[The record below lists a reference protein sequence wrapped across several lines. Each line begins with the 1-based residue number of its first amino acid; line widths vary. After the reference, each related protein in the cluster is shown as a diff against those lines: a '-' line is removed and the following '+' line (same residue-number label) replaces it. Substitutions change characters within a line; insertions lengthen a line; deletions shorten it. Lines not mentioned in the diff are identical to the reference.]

1 MKKISAIILAAGISS
16 RMGFLKQ
23 TANIKGKSLLELV
36 LDKVRKFPF
45 YEIILVLGY
54 KHEEVMKALKLKFE
68 KVVINEEYE
77 KGISSSLKKGVLNI
91 SKDSEAFAVF
101 LADMPLIKEE
111 SIEKVISEFNERS
124 CLIVAPIFNKVIGHP
139 VIFHRSLIPEI
150 INLEGDIGAK
160 KVIEK
165 YKDEA
170 CFIEIDD
177 EGVLIDIDTPK
188 DLEEVLKKLN

>member
-1 MKKISAIILAAGISS
+1 MKKISAIILAAGTSS

-45 YEIILVLGY
+45 HEIIIVLGY
-54 KHEEVMKALKLKFE
+54 KHEEVMKTLKLEYE

-77 KGISSSLKKGVLNI
+77 KGMSSSLKKGVLNI
-91 SKDSEAFAVF
+91 SKDSEAFAIF

-111 SIEKVISEFNERS
+111 SIEKVINEFNERS

-139 VIFHRSLIPEI
+139 VIFHRNLIPEI

>member
-1 MKKISAIILAAGISS
+1 MKKISAIILAAGTSS

-45 YEIILVLGY
+45 HEIIIVLGY
-54 KHEEVMKALKLKFE
+54 KHEEVMKTLKLEYE

-77 KGISSSLKKGVLNI
+77 KGMSSSLKKGVLNI
-91 SKDSEAFAVF
+91 SKDSEAFAIF

-111 SIEKVISEFNERS
+111 SIEKVINEFNERS

-139 VIFHRSLIPEI
+139 VIFHRNLIPEI

-177 EGVLIDIDTPK
+177 EGVLIDIDAPK

>member
-1 MKKISAIILAAGISS
+1 MKKISAIILAAGTSS

-45 YEIILVLGY
+45 HEIIIVLGY
-54 KHEEVMKALKLKFE
+54 KHEEVMKTLKLEYE

-77 KGISSSLKKGVLNI
+77 KGMSSSLKKGVLNI
-91 SKDSEAFAVF
+91 SKDSEAFAIF
-101 LADMPLIKEE
+101 LADMPLIKEK
-111 SIEKVISEFNERS
+111 SIEKVINEFNERS

-139 VIFHRSLIPEI
+139 VIFHRNLIPEI

-177 EGVLIDIDTPK
+177 EGVLIDIDAPK

>member
-1 MKKISAIILAAGISS
+1 MKKISAIILAAGPSS

-23 TANIKGKSLLELV
+23 TINIKGKSMLELV
-36 LDKVRKFPF
+36 LNKVRKFPF
-45 YEIILVLGY
+45 YEIIIVLGY
-54 KHEEVMKALKLKFE
+54 KYEEIMNTLKLKFE

-77 KGISSSLKKGVLNI
+77 KGMSSSLKKGVLNI
-91 SKDSEAFAVF
+91 FKDSEAFAVF

-111 SIEKVISEFNERS
+111 SIEKVINEFNERS

-139 VIFHRSLIPEI
+139 VIFHRNLIPEI

-165 YKDEA
+165 YRDKA
-170 CFIEIDD
+170 CFIEVND

-188 DLEEVLKKLN
+188 DLEKVLKKLN

>member
-1 MKKISAIILAAGISS
+1 MKKISAIILAAGTSS

-45 YEIILVLGY
+45 HEIIIVLGY
-54 KHEEVMKALKLKFE
+54 KHEEVMKTLKLEYE

-77 KGISSSLKKGVLNI
+77 KGMSSSLKKGVLNI
-91 SKDSEAFAVF
+91 SKDSEAFAIF

-111 SIEKVISEFNERS
+111 SIEKVINEFNERS

-139 VIFHRSLIPEI
+139 VIFHKNLIPEI

-170 CFIEIDD
+170 SFIEIDD
-177 EGVLIDIDTPK
+177 EGVLIDIDAPK

>member
-1 MKKISAIILAAGISS
+1 MKKISAIILAAGTSS

-45 YEIILVLGY
+45 HEIIIVLGY
-54 KHEEVMKALKLKFE
+54 KHDEVMKTLKLEYE

-77 KGISSSLKKGVLNI
+77 KGMSSSLKKGVLNI
-91 SKDSEAFAVF
+91 SKDSEAFAIF
-101 LADMPLIKEE
+101 LADMPLIKEK
-111 SIEKVISEFNERS
+111 SIEKVINEFNERS

-139 VIFHRSLIPEI
+139 VIFHRNLIPEI

-177 EGVLIDIDTPK
+177 EGVLIDIDAPK

>member
-1 MKKISAIILAAGISS
+1 MKKISAIILAAGTSS

-45 YEIILVLGY
+45 HEIIIVLGY
-54 KHEEVMKALKLKFE
+54 KHEEVMKTLKLEYE

-77 KGISSSLKKGVLNI
+77 KGMSSSLKKGVLNI
-91 SKDSEAFAVF
+91 SKDSEAFAIF

-111 SIEKVISEFNERS
+111 SIEKVINEFNERS

-139 VIFHRSLIPEI
+139 VIFHRNLIPEI

-170 CFIEIDD
+170 SFIEIDD
-177 EGVLIDIDTPK
+177 EGVLIDIDAPK

>member
-1 MKKISAIILAAGISS
+1 MKKISAIILAAGTSS

-45 YEIILVLGY
+45 HEIIIVLGY
-54 KHEEVMKALKLKFE
+54 KHEEVMKTLKLEYE

-77 KGISSSLKKGVLNI
+77 KGMSSSLKKGVLNI
-91 SKDSEAFAVF
+91 SKDSEAFAIF
-101 LADMPLIKEE
+101 LADMPLIKEK
-111 SIEKVISEFNERS
+111 SIEKVINEFNERS

-139 VIFHRSLIPEI
+139 VIFHRNLIPEI

-188 DLEEVLKKLN
+188 DLEKVLKKLN

>member
-1 MKKISAIILAAGISS
+1 MKKISAIILAAGTSS

-45 YEIILVLGY
+45 HEIIIVLGY
-54 KHEEVMKALKLKFE
+54 KHEEVMKTLKLEYE

-77 KGISSSLKKGVLNI
+77 KGMSSSLKKGVLNI
-91 SKDSEAFAVF
+91 SKDSEAFAIF
-101 LADMPLIKEE
+101 LADMPLIKEK
-111 SIEKVISEFNERS
+111 SIEKVINEFNERS

-139 VIFHRSLIPEI
+139 VIFHRNLIPEI

>member
-1 MKKISAIILAAGISS
+1 
-16 RMGFLKQ
+16 
-23 TANIKGKSLLELV
+23 
-36 LDKVRKFPF
+36 VRKFPF

-54 KHEEVMKALKLKFE
+54 KYEEVMNTLKLKFE

-77 KGISSSLKKGVLNI
+77 KGMSSSLKKGVLNI
-91 SKDSEAFAVF
+91 SKDSEAFAIF

-111 SIEKVISEFNERS
+111 SIEKVINEFNERS

-139 VIFHRSLIPEI
+139 VIFHRNLIPEI

-170 CFIEIDD
+170 CFIEVND

>member
-1 MKKISAIILAAGISS
+1 
-16 RMGFLKQ
+16 MGFLKQ

-45 YEIILVLGY
+45 HEIIIVLGY
-54 KHEEVMKALKLKFE
+54 KHEEVMKTLKLEYE

-77 KGISSSLKKGVLNI
+77 KGMSSSLKKGVLNI
-91 SKDSEAFAVF
+91 SKDSEAFAIF

-111 SIEKVISEFNERS
+111 SIEKVINEFNERS

-139 VIFHRSLIPEI
+139 VIFHRNLIPEI

-177 EGVLIDIDTPK
+177 EGVLIDIDAPK